1 MARPLLPTVAQS
13 KMTQALT
20 GLKDADRFLLSA
32 ISELRAQDFTTQ
44 ANDLQTVLNSLRTE
58 TGNAVAAVNI

>member
-32 ISELRAQDFTTQ
+32 ITELREQNFTTP
-44 ANDLQTVLNSLRTE
+44 ADDLQVVLNSLRTE
-58 TGNAVAAVNI
+58 TDAAVAAVNI